1 MRVRGYLALV
11 TFAAVATAAACTL
24 NPQPLPPGDDE
35 RNAGDDVPG
44 IGFGGADAG
53 ASSETQSPPSPDD
66 AAAADGGKTDGD
78 GSADGSLDGGNDA
91 ATDGG
96 DAGGDADAGS

>member
-11 TFAAVATAAACTL
+11 TLAAVATAAACTL

-53 ASSETQSPPSPDD
+53 ASSETQDPSTPAD
-66 AAAADGGKTDGD
+66 AAADGAKIDGD
-78 GSADGSLDGGNDA
+78 GSIDGSLDGGHDA